1 MSDLIAKF
9 SKISLADISKS
20 DSSKFPELSAEQ
32 KALASQFETL
42 ANRLNEQESLIALND
57 SLRTKTFI
65 VGNIPSHA
73 DLVVF
78 EKVFSLASQWTS
90 KDDVAKYRHILRW
103 ADLVQ
108 NTLVDVPEPIKID
121 YDIDIPREI
130 KEKKK
135 PAKEAE
141 KSATP

>member
-73 DLVVF
+73 DLVVL
-78 EKVFSLASQWTS
+78 KKYSLWLLNGLAKMMLQNIDTFS
-90 KDDVAKYRHILRW
+90 DG
-103 ADLVQ
+103 
-108 NTLVDVPEPIKID
+108 PIWFKIH
-121 YDIDIPREI
+121 
-130 KEKKK
+130 
-135 PAKEAE
+135 
-141 KSATP
+141 